1 MTAKNPMVSAQTYI
15 NKGWALQRL
24 GDLDSLYK
32 KRKKDEKNNQ
42 NPLTLLEKSG
52 KIVERM

>member
-1 MTAKNPMVSAQTYI
+1 MEITTLYERKQ
-15 NKGWALQRL
+15 
-24 GDLDSLYK
+24 GDLDSQCK

-42 NPLTLLEKSG
+42 NPLTLLAKSG